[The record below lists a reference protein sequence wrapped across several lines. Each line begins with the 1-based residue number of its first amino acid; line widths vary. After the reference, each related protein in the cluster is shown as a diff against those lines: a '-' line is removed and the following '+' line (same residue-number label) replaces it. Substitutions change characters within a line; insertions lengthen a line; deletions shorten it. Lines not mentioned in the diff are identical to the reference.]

1 MAIDS
6 EMLVNAARSVRTNA
20 HARYSNYFVG
30 AAILDDSGNIHV
42 GCNVENSS
50 FSETSC
56 AEANA
61 IGAMVSSGSDKI
73 VAIAIVGGLGDKG
86 ANTMFENAGKIG
98 TCTPCGGCRQ
108 RILEFA
114 DESTQIMLVD
124 DEGEVQLFGIDDLL
138 PLAFRVE

>member
-1 MAIDS
+1 MAADS
-6 EMLVNAARSVRTNA
+6 EMLVNAARSVRANA

-42 GCNVENSS
+42 GCNVENAS

-61 IGAMVSSGSDKI
+61 IGAMVSSGAGKI
-73 VAIAIVGGLGDKG
+73 VAIAIVGGMGDKDG
-86 ANTMFENAGKIG
+86 NTMFENAGEIG

-114 DESTQIMLVD
+114 DESTQIMLVND
-124 DEGEVQLFGIDDLL
+124 DGSMQVFSIAELL
-138 PLAFRVE
+138 PSAFRVD